1 MNTVDEIL
9 DYAIDQ
15 EQQAADFYASFAA
28 RAEKAGMKK
37 MLLEFAEEEKSHK
50 ERLLAVKTGE
60 RKLTPEKEV
69 LDLKVS
75 NYLVEVDASDKISY
89 QDALIVAMKRERAA
103 FELYSDMAEKIT
115 DANLKQVFVGL
126 AKEEAKHKLF
136 FETEYEKHVL
146 MHN

>member
-15 EQQAADFYASFAA
+15 EQQAADFYAGFAA

-37 MLLEFAEEEKSHK
+37 LLLEFAEEEKRHK
-50 ERLLAVKTGE
+50 ERLLAVRTGE

-75 NYLVEVDASDKISY
+75 DYLVEVDASDNISF

-103 FELYSDMAEKIT
+103 FQLYNDMAEKIT
-115 DANLKQVFVGL
+115 DGNLKQVFVGL

-136 FETEYEKHVL
+136 FETEYEEHVL

>member
-15 EQQAADFYASFAA
+15 EQQAADFYTSIAA

-37 MLLEFAEEEKSHK
+37 MLLEFAEEENRHK
-50 ERLLAVKTGE
+50 ERLLAVKAGE
-60 RKLTPEKEV
+60 RKLTPAKVV
-69 LDLKVS
+69 LDLKIS
-75 NYLVEVDASDKISY
+75 DYLVEVDASDNISY

-103 FELYSDMAEKIT
+103 FELYSDMAEKAP
-115 DANLKQVFVGL
+115 DANLKQVFAGL

-136 FETEYEKHVL
+136 FETEYEDRVL

>member
-1 MNTVDEIL
+1 MNTVDEVL

-37 MLLEFAEEEKSHK
+37 MLLEFAEEEKRHK
-50 ERLLAVKTGE
+50 ERLLAVRTGE

-75 NYLVEVDASDKISY
+75 DYLVEVDAVDNISF
-89 QDALIVAMKRERAA
+89 QDALIVAMKKERAV
-103 FELYSDMAEKIT
+103 FKLYSDMAERVP
-115 DANLKQVFVGL
+115 DSNLRQVFVGL

-136 FETEYEKHVL
+136 FETEYEEHVL
-146 MHN
+146 LHN

>member
-37 MLLEFAEEEKSHK
+37 MLLEFAEEEKRHK
-50 ERLLAVKTGE
+50 ERLLAVKIGE
-60 RKLTPEKEV
+60 LKLTPQKEV

-75 NYLVEVDASDKISY
+75 DYLVEVDASDNISF

-103 FELYSDMAEKIT
+103 FKLYSDMAEKVT
-115 DANLKQVFVGL
+115 DPNLKQVFIGL

-136 FETEYEKHVL
+136 FETEYEERVLKH
-146 MHN
+146 N

>member
-1 MNTVDEIL
+1 MNTVDEVL

-37 MLLEFAEEEKSHK
+37 LLLEFAEEEKSHK

-60 RKLTPEKEV
+60 RKLTPKKEV
-69 LDLKVS
+69 LDLKIS
-75 NYLVEVDASDKISY
+75 DYLVEVDASDNISY
-89 QDALIVAMKRERAA
+89 QDALIVAMKKERAA
-103 FELYSDMAEKIT
+103 FELYRDMAEKVPDT
-115 DANLKQVFVGL
+115 NLKQVFVGL

-136 FETEYEKHVL
+136 FETEYEERVL

>member
-28 RAEKAGMKK
+28 RAENAGMRK
-37 MLLEFAEEEKSHK
+37 MLLEFAKEEKSHK

-60 RKLTPEKEV
+60 RKLTPKKEV

-103 FELYSDMAEKIT
+103 FKLYSDMAEKIP
-115 DANLKQVFVGL
+115 DANLKQVFAGL
-126 AKEEAKHKLF
+126 AKEESKHKLF
-136 FETEYEKHVL
+136 FETEYEERVL

>member
-37 MLLEFAEEEKSHK
+37 MLLEFAEEEKRHK
-50 ERLLAVKTGE
+50 ERLLAVRTGE
-60 RKLTPEKEV
+60 HKLTPEKEI

-75 NYLVEVDASDKISY
+75 DYLVEVDASDNISY

-103 FELYSDMAEKIT
+103 FKLYSDMAEKVT

-136 FETEYEKHVL
+136 FETEYEERVL